1 MFIAGLFT
9 GMFVGVLVGIRLGAR
24 ISYKMLDLIAFFC
37 LIVFS
42 AILAWLLSTG
52 YLSHG
57 YFGSCQQR
65 TPIEIPRCER

>member
-1 MFIAGLFT
+1 MFIAGLCA

-37 LIVFS
+37 LIVFI
-42 AILAWLLSTG
+42 AILALWLST
-52 YLSHG
+52 G
-57 YFGSCQQR
+57 YFGSCEQR